1 VNARAKRRWP
11 RLLLA
16 ALAGSAAGTF
26 VAWAGFLAV
35 VAGSVGTS
43 AALAAGPSLLG
54 FFLLIGWPI
63 AAAASLLAGP
73 PLFLLLRHYG
83 ILRRLSLVL
92 AAAAVGAVVLPL
104 AWLELTSLLG
114 PLPRWG
120 GAAVMGALSGL
131 AGGWT
136 FWSLG
141 VCGYT
146 SADSTG
152 LHRHG

>member
-1 VNARAKRRWP
+1 MNTRAKRRWP

-16 ALAGSAAGTF
+16 ALAGSAAGTLA
-26 VAWAGFLAV
+26 AWAGFLTL
-35 VAGSVGTS
+35 VAGSVGTA

-73 PLFLLLRHYG
+73 PLYLLLRHYG

-114 PLPRWG
+114 PPPPGG
-120 GAAVMGALSGL
+120 GAAVLGALSGL

-141 VCGYT
+141 LRGYT

-152 LHRHG
+152 LPLHG